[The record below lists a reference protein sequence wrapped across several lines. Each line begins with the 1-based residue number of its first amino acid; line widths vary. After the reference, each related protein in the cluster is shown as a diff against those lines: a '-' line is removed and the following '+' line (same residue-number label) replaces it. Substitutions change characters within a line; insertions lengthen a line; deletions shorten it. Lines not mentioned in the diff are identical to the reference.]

1 MIHKI
6 FTVYDSKAEL
16 FMQPFFMPTTGQ
28 ALRSFEDTCND
39 PSTLFA
45 KHPADFTLFEIGSYE
60 DITCAIHIND
70 SKVNLGTALEY
81 VQKQNDITKLRSAT
95 ND

>member
-39 PSTLFA
+39 SSTLFA

-60 DITCAIHIND
+60 DITCEIRIND

-81 VQKQNDITKLRSAT
+81 VQTNNEVTELRSAK
-95 ND
+95 NA

>member
-28 ALRSFEDTCND
+28 AIRSFEDTCND
-39 PSTLFA
+39 SSTMFS
-45 KHPADFTLFEIGSYE
+45 KHPADFTLFEIGSFE
-60 DITCAIHIND
+60 DVTCEIYIND
-70 SKVNLGTALEY
+70 AKVNLGTALEY
-81 VQKQNDITKLRSAT
+81 VQTQNKTE
-95 ND
+95 